1 MATFVYALC
10 ALTSVLCAVLL
21 VRGYLQSRVRLLLWA
36 GLCFSGLALNNVLLF
51 IDMRVVPDVDLSVW
65 RSLPALA
72 GLLLLIYGLVWES
85 R

>member
-10 ALTSVLCAVLL
+10 ALTSVLCAMLL
-21 VRGYLQSRVRLLLWA
+21 MRGYRQSRARMLLWA
-36 GLCFSGLALNNVLLF
+36 GLCFCGLALNNVLLF

-65 RSLPALA
+65 RTVPALA
-72 GLLLLIYGLVWES
+72 GVLVLIYGLVWES